1 MHACIAL
8 MSEVSSAN
16 AAQKCPLWT
25 SAENSPIHQ
34 WSGQPVGELLVASAC
49 PELGNFTSV
58 IIGASIQQSAMP
70 AYYKIDK
77 ERRLVMTTCGG
88 VFTFAD
94 ALTHQENLLKDSD
107 FDPSF
112 SQLVDLTQ
120 VTKLDIE
127 AEEMR
132 RFAQRSVFSPDSRR
146 ALLANTDHV
155 FGMGRMF
162 EILRENFGE
171 RGIRVFR
178 NLDDAL
184 EWVLAKNTAA

>member
-1 MHACIAL
+1 VETAPGTFLLGTSWLVIFPNDKHDQNNKGNCGRTPGR
-8 MSEVSSAN
+8 VGF
-16 AAQKCPLWT
+16 QK
-25 SAENSPIHQ
+25 
-34 WSGQPVGELLVASAC
+34 
-49 PELGNFTSV
+49 LGNFTSV
-58 IIGASIQQSAMP
+58 IIGASIQQSTMP

-94 ALTHQENLLKDSD
+94 ALMHQENLLKDSD

-120 VTKLDIE
+120 VTTLDIE